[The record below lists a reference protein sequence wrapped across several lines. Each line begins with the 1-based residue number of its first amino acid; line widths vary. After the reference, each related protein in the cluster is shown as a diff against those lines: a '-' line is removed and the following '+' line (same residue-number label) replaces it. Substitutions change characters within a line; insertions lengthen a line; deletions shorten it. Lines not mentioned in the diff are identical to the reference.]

1 MEKKKK
7 IRILPGRNDQ
17 DGTLFVSVNDRTWLI
32 KKGEVVEV
40 PLCVVEVLSRQN
52 QVSLVEMGAE

>member
-17 DGTLFVSVNDRTWLI
+17 EGTLFVSVNDRTWLI